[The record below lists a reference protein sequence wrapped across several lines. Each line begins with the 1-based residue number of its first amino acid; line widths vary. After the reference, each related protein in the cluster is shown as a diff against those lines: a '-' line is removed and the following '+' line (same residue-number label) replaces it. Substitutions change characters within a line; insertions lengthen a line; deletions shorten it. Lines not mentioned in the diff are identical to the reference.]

1 MQKSP
6 SKALVIVAVTAGAL
20 AFLFFGERTLAD
32 VFYFIAGTVGITAF
46 VKVRHLKDEVNK
58 VKEKITERVEEI
70 EYRID
75 ELEKSK
81 KET

>member
-6 SKALVIVAVTAGAL
+6 SKSLVIVAVSAGAL

-46 VKVRHLKDEVNK
+46 FKQKGLRDEVK
-58 VKEKITERVEEI
+58 RFKERTSERVEEI
-70 EYRID
+70 EYRIE
-75 ELEKSK
+75 ELEKK
-81 KET
+81 IQK